1 MSPGAAKAAALD
13 LADPLRG
20 KRELFQLPAGVIYLD
35 GNSLGPPPKAAF
47 AELEQAA
54 RQEWGEGLSRSWNA
68 AGWWELTDTLGDRV
82 GRLIGAEA
90 GETVVTD
97 TTSINIFK
105 ALHAAL
111 ALRPQ
116 RNVILAERDS
126 FPTDLYIAEGADA
139 SRAGTELRL
148 APGSADLAALIDEQ
162 TAVVLINHV
171 DYRTGALRDMAQ
183 LTSRAHRAGAL
194 VVWDLCHSAG
204 VEPIELDAPGGD
216 FSIGCST
223 QKQNS

>member
-1 MSPGAAKAAALD
+1 MSAGASKAKALD
-13 LADPLRG
+13 LADPLSG
-20 KRELFQLPAGVIYLD
+20 KRALFQLPAGVIYLD

-54 RQEWGEGLSRSWNA
+54 RQEWGEGLIRSWNT
-68 AGWWELTDTLGDRV
+68 AGWWSLTDTLGDCI
-82 GRLIGAEA
+82 GRLIGADA

-126 FPTDLYIAEGADA
+126 FPTDLYIAEGVAA
-139 SRAGTELRL
+139 SPAGTDPRL
-148 APGSADLAALIDEQ
+148 GPGTPHPAAPL
-162 TAVVLINHV
+162 
-171 DYRTGALRDMAQ
+171 
-183 LTSRAHRAGAL
+183 
-194 VVWDLCHSAG
+194 
-204 VEPIELDAPGGD
+204 
-216 FSIGCST
+216 
-223 QKQNS
+223 